1 MSGTPLWRRYL
12 RFWGA
17 DPGADVD
24 DEFAFHIETRV
35 DELVAAG
42 MAPREARE
50 EALRGFGNIQR
61 VKKICRT
68 LAEDRESAMSRT
80 QWWSDWQHDL
90 KFAIRQLT
98 VSPVLTVV
106 LTLTIALGIGA
117 TVSIFSVMNAVL
129 LQPLPYNSSERIV
142 FVYETLRGA
151 ARATWR
157 SVTFHDWTEQGTVFE
172 HTAASRSATYNL
184 SDGEPERIS
193 GIRVTGGYFHIAE
206 VTPALGR
213 FFTETDMQSGA
224 RLVVL
229 SHGLWQRR
237 FAADRTIIGR
247 TIGLNGEAHTV
258 VGVAPRQFNM
268 TARGPELW
276 TPLVFTPEQRANY
289 GTHAFPVIGR
299 AEAGRHARRRTGGH
313 GARHARHRRRE
324 PQNRRDAA

>member
-24 DEFAFHIETRV
+24 DEFSFHIVTRV

-68 LAEDRESAMSRT
+68 LAEDRENAMSRT

-142 FVYETLRGA
+142 FVYETLRGSRGNVA
-151 ARATWR
+151 
-157 SVTFHDWTEQGTVFE
+157 VGTFHDWTEQGTVFE
-172 HTAASRSATYNL
+172 QTAATRPGTYNL
-184 SDGEPERIS
+184 SDGEPERVR
-193 GIRVTGGYFHIAE
+193 GLRVTGNYFRIAE
-206 VTPALGR
+206 MTP
-213 FFTETDMQSGA
+213 T
-224 RLVVL
+224 
-229 SHGLWQRR
+229 
-237 FAADRTIIGR
+237 
-247 TIGLNGEAHTV
+247 
-258 VGVAPRQFNM
+258 
-268 TARGPELW
+268 
-276 TPLVFTPEQRANY
+276 
-289 GTHAFPVIGR
+289 
-299 AEAGRHARRRTGGH
+299 
-313 GARHARHRRRE
+313 
-324 PQNRRDAA
+324 